1 MQQHNNNK
9 VLSRAEQGGNWIGG
23 KINWL
28 AEVVGMY
35 GWFARATPKK
45 WKEFANKVKQ
55 QKKDREKTQKQ
66 LEQENERL
74 LENEQRPNQIELKGY
89 GSNVN
94 EAMQMIFGTGDKE
107 NLGLLFQLILRKG
120 PLIDKFGKLF
130 KKFLKFVKKNK
141 GIAFAGLLAIIGA
154 LLFLSLSDTGR
165 NLVKTMF
172 EQMVVNGGALSATGE
187 ITSNRV
193 LIFQVYVNPFDI
205 DKVLT
210 LEQSRGLDKINK
222 RKINREQ
229 MADHVLYGAYKQR
242 RTEIEFIRR
251 QLSPDQKKSIRDEVM
266 RALQAKMPKP
276 LADLVTLN
284 PIYKNAID
292 GYIATIYDTGKAM
305 TLKEC
310 IADMKIKYP
319 SFFNVKNVTADAR
332 MDFENS
338 ITEFEKGILKHEK
351 EINAFFQKCSVQTI
365 IDIPDGVVIN
375 DKGLRGQKEKAD
387 KIVDEKIVPYL
398 KKTNINDG
406 IIRAAKTQMKDFLQT
421 YQTQPGFAASNIKS
435 FIDKYGEDKD
445 MEDRRKQANN
455 GNNPLTNHEMM
466 NFIKTLGSKR
476 AGALVL
482 ENIDELEAQG
492 FKIAD
497 DIKNAALKMRD
508 EGTLYY
514 TPEIVALCFGSLT
527 NGKKRL
533 VAALKE
539 ASLEE
544 QMQMLKSQV
553 STQRFAI
560 EELYKNQVALDN
572 MCGMYVK
579 IGDKG
584 MVTQGNT
591 SVSEDGKSSNIKY
604 TGKSTLVH
612 EACHAILN
620 EHGEGIFK
628 EHIEY
633 ASTLEE
639 NTGTFAGRVAS
650 KIGRGSENQDEDAYF
665 RKGRVFVDP
674 QNAISVKALKNAA
687 DLIKEDFAKKISSM
701 PDRIIANLDANT
713 VQAKKDIEDYKKL
726 MSLMTNANADIVN
739 LKMQSVNIENAK
751 LMIVN
756 VNNRSLEDLVAS
768 TDKNNI
774 GKIKSFDDC
783 MAEPLNDAGK
793 KELEEINKQIEK
805 FAKDTSKK
813 LSGFTTLAK
822 RIKDYNINQIKIYD
836 KELEANQAKIKAKQ
850 KYIDTNGKKIG
861 TKPLPNEKDFM
872 QESFAKAMDEVLLNK
887 NLELYNGNTGEYD
900 AANNLYRDNR
910 PMLYNLLM
918 NMRIEGLPWSDAV
931 NKKIDEALKSYDKY
945 KMLEIA
951 EVIPLL
957 KSGVDLASLNTILG
971 DAKYRDNQ
979 VIAEIKS
986 AIQDA
991 IDTNDLK
998 KQSDCTKGI
1007 SAIKSLKNDYL
1018 DFCKMEASAQ
1028 FFALHN
1034 PNTFKRAYM
1043 KHIADNSY
1051 PILSNDQDSYWH
1063 RVISYH
1069 LGKMDFVL
1077 KKYADFN
1084 DLSFK
1089 QALLSEL
1096 NNLPRP
1102 YTLAIDQLVNK
1113 LNNNEEIGM
1122 QIMDLINTD
1131 PNFINIVKAC
1141 IARLPNATQAEQDLV
1156 KKLQD
1161 LAGDTAIVAN
1171 DASIVAVSKQ
1181 NAIDSIDRLQK
1192 PTTKA
1197 WSDISDTL
1205 KANTAVQQNA
1215 ILNLLDGNIARQ
1227 AFASI
1232 WQAGELEHDLEKDK
1246 KDIKDLNSKL
1256 NASKDKVEINT
1267 LMKEIKDRQE
1277 KAAKKENKLAKINL
1291 FMASPTTKLLIDL
1304 LGRDKAKTD
1313 NITKDILGKNH
1324 FIKDYIAKVNDIEK
1338 QGNLEDSYKLYNAIW
1353 HGSFGDYSKDQHL
1366 EELWVRIIE
1375 NESKIRRVFDSK
1387 TADEI
1392 MDNAYG
1398 KLTTAINDN
1407 DNKGREYYYR
1417 NQHSHD
1423 LHGDSC
1429 CPSRSFAMDVAK
1441 KAPASSLDIALPKGK
1456 KEEDDDEGGAMRNL
1470 HKEMEEQKKRELKA
1484 RQQLFLQ
1491 TKAQTDWAI
1500 EDIKKD
1506 NPGKPDATIVEEI
1519 QNLAIDQRLSESP
1532 DAKLKTQNAINDI
1545 ASELKDIYKNDSEE
1559 EILENLLS
1567 TMPQCMRQ
1575 RTSLEE
1581 DFSAKG
1587 NNTDKTSHLGLQ
1599 DEDSSDLQAAKEGG
1613 DTSVSQQLQDFIDKN
1628 KVANENA
1635 KDDAKNDP
1643 ASDKGH
1649 ELASQMQYQEQ
1660 VRQQKQQKDASQK
1673 DGANQGKNITTKSRL

>member
-23 KINWL
+23 KINSL
-28 AEVVGMY
+28 AEIVGMY

-45 WKEFANKVKQ
+45 WKEFVEKVKALK
-55 QKKDREKTQKQ
+55 QKYEKEQKQ

-94 EAMQMIFGTGDKE
+94 EVMQTIFGTGDKE
-107 NLGLLFQLILRKG
+107 NLGLLFQLILGKG
-120 PLIDKFGKLF
+120 PLIDKFGKMFKKFF

-141 GIAFAGLLAIIGA
+141 IMAFGGLFTIIVI
-154 LLFLSLSDTGR
+154 LLILTLSDGGR
-165 NLVKTMF
+165 NLVATIF
-172 EQMVVNGGALSATGE
+172 EQMVVNGGVVSATSE
-187 ITSNRV
+187 INGNRV

-242 RTEIEFIRR
+242 RIDVEFIRR
-251 QLSPDQKKSIRDEVM
+251 QLSPDQKTSIRAEVM

-284 PIYKNAID
+284 PIYKNAIE
-292 GYIATIYDTGKAM
+292 GYIAKIYDTGKAM
-305 TLKEC
+305 TVKEC
-310 IADMKIKYP
+310 IADMKLHYQGL
-319 SFFNVKNVTADAR
+319 FAADTTKE
-332 MDFENS
+332 FEN
-338 ITEFEKGILKHEK
+338 GILKHEK
-351 EINAFFQKCSVQTI
+351 EINAFLQKCSVQTI

-375 DKGLRGQKEKAD
+375 DKDLREQKEKAD

-406 IIRAAKTQMKDFLQT
+406 IVRAAKTQMKDLLQT
-421 YQTQPGFAASNIKS
+421 CQAQPGFAASDIKS
-435 FIDKYGEDKD
+435 FIDKYGEDK
-445 MEDRRKQANN
+445 EVEKRREQANN

-497 DIKNAALKMRD
+497 DIKNEALKMRD

-514 TPEIVALCFGSLT
+514 TPKIVALCFGSLT

-533 VAALKE
+533 VAALQE
-539 ASLEE
+539 ASAEE
-544 QMQMLKSQV
+544 QMQMLKSAV
-553 STQRFAI
+553 PTQRFAI

-639 NTGTFAGRVAS
+639 NTGTF
-650 KIGRGSENQDEDAYF
+650 
-665 RKGRVFVDP
+665 VDP
-674 QNAISVKALKNAA
+674 KNAISVKALKNAA

-701 PDRIIANLDANT
+701 PDRIMANLDANT

-726 MSLMTNANADIVN
+726 MSLTASANADIVN
-739 LKMQSVNIENAK
+739 LQMQSVNIENAK

-756 VNNRSLEDLVAS
+756 VKNPSLEDLVAF
-768 TDKNNI
+768 TDKNNV
-774 GKIKSFDDC
+774 GNVTKKSFDDC
-783 MAEPLNDAGK
+783 IAEPLNDAGK

-822 RIKDYNINQIKIYD
+822 RIKDYNINQIKIYN

-872 QESFAKAMDEVLLNK
+872 QESFAKTMDEVLLNK
-887 NLELYNGNTGEYD
+887 NLTLYNGNTREYD

-951 EVIPLL
+951 EVIPLF
-957 KSGVDLASLNTILG
+957 KSKVDLVALNAILG
-971 DAKYRDNQ
+971 DARYRGNE

-998 KQSDCTKGI
+998 KQSHCSKGI

-1028 FFALHN
+1028 FFALRD

-1043 KHIADNSY
+1043 KHIADNNY
-1051 PILSNDQDSYWH
+1051 PIFSNDQDSYWH

-1084 DLSFK
+1084 ELSFK

-1161 LAGDTAIVAN
+1161 LTGDTAIITN
-1171 DASIVAVSKQ
+1171 DAAIVAISKQ
-1181 NAIDSIDRLQK
+1181 NVIDSIDKLQK
-1192 PTTKA
+1192 RTTKA

-1227 AFASI
+1227 VFASI

-1246 KDIKDLNSKL
+1246 KDIKDLNNKL
-1256 NASKDKVEINT
+1256 NASKDKVEIKT
-1267 LMKEIKDRQE
+1267 LMKELKDRQE
-1277 KAAKKENKLAKINL
+1277 KAAKKENKLAKINI
-1291 FMASPTTKLLIDL
+1291 FIASPTTKLLIDL

-1313 NITKDILGKNH
+1313 AITKDILGKNH

-1366 EELWVRIIE
+1366 EELWVRIME

-1392 MDNAYG
+1392 MDNAHG

-1532 DAKLKTQNAINDI
+1532 DAKLRTQNAINDI
-1545 ASELKDIYKNDSEE
+1545 ASELKDIYKNASEE

-1613 DTSVSQQLQDFIDKN
+1613 DTSFSQQLQDFIDKN

-1649 ELASQMQYQEQ
+1649 ELASQLQYQEQ

-1673 DGANQGKNITTKSRL
+1673 DGANQGKNIKTKSRL